1 MNLPLKSC
9 RGQCF
14 DGAANMAGNKRGVAT
29 QILTAEP
36 RALYTHC
43 YGHSLNLAMCDT
55 IKKCRLTRD
64 ALDVTNEISK
74 LIKFSPKRKVIFDK
88 IKEEISRDS
97 PGFRVLCPTRWA
109 VRAKS
114 LKSIQSNYSV
124 LQGLWQAVLDD
135 NVHPEVRTRVIG
147 VQTKKE
153 SFDFLFGIS
162 LAELVLSHGDN
173 LSATLQS
180 STISATEGQDV
191 ASMTIQTLKQLLT
204 KEKLYL
210 FWNLVQK
217 KAGEIDVSEPSLPRP
232 RKVPKRFETDDA
244 VVHFPATVE
253 EYYHDI
259 YFEA

>member
-1 MNLPLKSC
+1 M
-9 RGQCF
+9 
-14 DGAANMAGNKRGVAT
+14 
-29 QILTAEP
+29 
-36 RALYTHC
+36 
-43 YGHSLNLAMCDT
+43 
-55 IKKCRLTRD
+55 
-64 ALDVTNEISK
+64 
-74 LIKFSPKRKVIFDK
+74 
-88 IKEEISRDS
+88 
-97 PGFRVLCPTRWA
+97 
-109 VRAKS
+109 RAKS

-147 VQTKKE
+147 VQTKME
-153 SFDFLFGIS
+153 SFDFFFGIS

-180 STISATEGQDV
+180 STISATEGQHV
-191 ASMTIQTLKQLLT
+191 ASMTKQLLT
-204 KEKLYL
+204 KEKFYL

-253 EYYHDI
+253 GYYHDI
-259 YFEA
+259 YFEVLDLAISSITSRFDQAGYHMYQKVKDLLIKSVLGEDFSNELESVTEFYGDDLSPYRLSPQLSILASQLIKFKEALNFQNILEYIRSISL